1 VNALTSYT
9 QQIEEAL
16 SASLFPERPAELYD
30 PLRYF
35 LQLGGK
41 RIRPVLTLMG
51 AEIFGGTTQ
60 EVMPQ
65 ALAIELFHNFTLI
78 HDDIMDAAPTRRK
91 QVTVHEKWDSNIAI
105 LSGDVLFIKAFE
117 HLAKIDSAKLPD
129 ALQLFNTTAVLV
141 CEGQQLDM
149 NFESR
154 MDVSTSEYI
163 EMIRLKTS
171 VLLGCA
177 LEMGALVAEASAEN
191 RALIYSFGESLGI
204 AFQIQDD
211 ILDLYAD
218 PSKFGK
224 MVGGDVAANKKTLLH
239 LTAVS
244 HATSS
249 QIQMLQQLQNET
261 DLDLKISRTR
271 ELFDHLEIREKCRE
285 VMVDYQAKA
294 LLALESIDVP
304 YARKEGLRTLSDYL
318 LNRDV

>member
-1 VNALTSYT
+1 MNALTSYT

-16 SASLFPERPAELYD
+16 SVSLFPERPIELYD

-41 RIRPVLTLMG
+41 RIRPVMTLMG
-51 AEIFGGTTQ
+51 AEIFGGSTETA
-60 EVMPQ
+60 MPQ

-78 HDDIMDAAPTRRK
+78 HDDIMDAAPTRRN

-117 HLAKIDSAKLPD
+117 HLAKIDPAKLPD

-177 LEMGALVAEASAEN
+177 LEMGALVAEASSEN
-191 RALIYSFGESLGI
+191 RALIHSFGESLGI

-244 HATSS
+244 HATES
-249 QIQMLQQLQNET
+249 QIQMLQQLQKEK
-261 DLDLKISRTR
+261 DLSLKISRTR

-285 VMVDYQAKA
+285 VMVEYQSKA
-294 LLALESIDVP
+294 LLALEAIDVP
-304 YARKEGLRTLSDYL
+304 YARKEGLRSLAEYL